1 MQVSDRFLSKYNL
14 GNLPGQ
20 GAYIAIIA
28 LGLVFVL
35 LLGEIDL
42 SAGTAGGTCAAHRR
56 PGRLLGQPP
65 PGACPAPSTGA
76 WWSGSWPPSRWPC
89 GSRPGPGRPSWL
101 LGLVLV
107 ATNLTQHLFL
117 ALVAA
122 VCIGA
127 AIGVLNGYLVAKV
140 GIPSFVVTL
149 ALFLAWQGVLQFVAE
164 RPADQHVQ
172 LRAVAQHDLRQP
184 QPHLELGLLDR
195 GGGRL
200 HRLHR
205 ASSR

>member
-1 MQVSDRFLSKYNL
+1 MLGLIVLALIFMQVCDRFLSAYNL

-20 GAYIAIIA
+20 GAYIALIA

-42 SAGTAGGTCAAHRR
+42 SAGTAGGTCAAIAAVAVFSGNLHQGL
-56 PGRLLGQPP
+56 PGVLYW
-65 PGACPAPSTGA
+65 A
-76 WWSGSWPPSRWPC
+76 WSSGWSGRSRWPS
-89 GSRPGPGRPSWL
+89 GSRPTAGAAVVL
-101 LGLVLV
+101 VGLVLV
-107 ATNLTQHLFL
+107 ATNLTQHLIP

-149 ALFLAWQGVLQFVAE
+149 ALFLAWQGVLQFAL
-164 RPADQHVQ
+164 A
-172 LRAVAQHDLRQP
+172 
-184 QPHLELGLLDR
+184 
-195 GGGRL
+195 
-200 HRLHR
+200 
-205 ASSR
+205 ASRSTPPTTSSGTT